1 MENYL
6 IQLLSSIDIKLIT
19 LYAGVGV
26 SKGLSTLNLLGIY
39 NLNYSIDDTAQ
50 VYTVSVSDPLM
61 VKWRRESMSAKAGI
75 SFNFPG
81 IKVFT
86 DYSYQEFNSI
96 TFGFSFGI
104 R

>member
-1 MENYL
+1 
-6 IQLLSSIDIKLIT
+6 
-19 LYAGVGV
+19 
-26 SKGLSTLNLLGIY
+26 
-39 NLNYSIDDTAQ
+39 
-50 VYTVSVSDPLM
+50 M